1 MPKSPLNPNL
11 KKRCRRRVTSAAVGS
26 PRIFLILTR
35 SRVQNG
41 NAFRSYVNNP
51 RITSIFRRS
60 QNTCVTAI
68 ICGSKNLEFPKFY
81 FSTHLMGLVTN
92 LRLYVQH
99 RDISIGKVSAEG
111 TGSYIRKALIRLSK
125 NFEFFKFSY
134 NTHLTG

>member
-1 MPKSPLNPNL
+1 M
-11 KKRCRRRVTSAAVGS
+11 
-26 PRIFLILTR
+26 FLILTR

-41 NAFRSYVNNP
+41 TALRSDVNNP
-51 RITSIFRRS
+51 RITSIFIRS
-60 QNTCVTAI
+60 QNPCVTAI

-111 TGSYIRKALIRLSK
+111 TGSTLL
-125 NFEFFKFSY
+125 NV
-134 NTHLTG
+134 